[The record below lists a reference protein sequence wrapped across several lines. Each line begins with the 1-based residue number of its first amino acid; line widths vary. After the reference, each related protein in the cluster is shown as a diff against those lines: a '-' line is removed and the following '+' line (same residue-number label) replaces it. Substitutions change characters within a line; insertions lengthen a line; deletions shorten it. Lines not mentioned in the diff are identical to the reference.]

1 MTLNLTLTLSVAL
14 LAGTAPAFAA
24 SDQAVQ
30 GRPMGG
36 LAMSMQDEQ
45 AMEAASLARAKPTPA
60 QKRAMLKANMKKN
73 AM

>member
-1 MTLNLTLTLSVAL
+1 MNKILIMSVAFVV
-14 LAGTAPAFAA
+14 GTPFAA
-24 SDQAVQ
+24 VAQGDKAVQ

-45 AMEAASLARAKPTPA
+45 AMEAASLARARPTPMHKHMRL
-60 QKRAMLKANMKKN
+60 KRHMMHN

>member
-1 MTLNLTLTLSVAL
+1 MTKTLILSAAL
-14 LAGTAPAFAA
+14 LAGSSLAA
-24 SDQAVQ
+24 VAQGDKAVQ

-45 AMEAASLARAKPTPA
+45 AMEAASMARAKPSPMH
-60 QKRAMLKANMKKN
+60 KRMMLKRDMKKN